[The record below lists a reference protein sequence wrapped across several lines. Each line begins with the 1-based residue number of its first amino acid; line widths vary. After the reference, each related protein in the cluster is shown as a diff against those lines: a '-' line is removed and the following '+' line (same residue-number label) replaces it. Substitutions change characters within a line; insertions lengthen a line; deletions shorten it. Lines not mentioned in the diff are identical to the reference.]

1 MSTVINSEW
10 LKYGWLLFSSLGFL
24 SLKIPKV
31 QIKKNLESRREKNDP
46 KNEKEEEKMGS
57 RETRQATTSVNS
69 WVERNAGNP
78 NLVMKR

>member
-1 MSTVINSEW
+1 MDDYYS
-10 LKYGWLLFSSLGFL
+10 LLLGFSL

-57 RETRQATTSVNS
+57 RETRQATTTVNS
-69 WVERNAGNP
+69 
-78 NLVMKR
+78 